1 MSEPIRVAH
10 VVGKMC
16 GGGVEAVVMNYYRHI
31 DRSRVQF
38 DFLVSEGSTLV
49 PREEI
54 GSLGGRVFEVPPYQ
68 RPFAYARSLES
79 LFADEGWP
87 IVHSHVNA
95 LSVFPLRAAARAGVP
110 VRIAHS
116 HSTAGKD
123 EPVKNALKR
132 LLRTQANRYPTH
144 RLACSRYAGEW
155 LFGEGAGFD
164 VLYNA
169 IELDRFPFTAEV
181 RAEARAATWAS
192 SATSSPSGTS
202 GASWLRRTIR
212 SFWTLSPRSRRAG
225 PTRSSSWWAPAS

>member
-38 DFLVSEGSTLV
+38 DFLVDEDFALV

-54 GSLGGRVFEVPPYQ
+54 GSLGGRVFVVPPYQ
-68 RPFAYARSLES
+68 RLLAYMGRLEG
-79 LFADEGWP
+79 LFSDEGWS

-116 HSTAGKD
+116 HSTA
-123 EPVKNALKR
+123 
-132 LLRTQANRYPTH
+132 
-144 RLACSRYAGEW
+144 
-155 LFGEGAGFD
+155 
-164 VLYNA
+164 
-169 IELDRFPFTAEV
+169 
-181 RAEARAATWAS
+181 RA
-192 SATSSPSGTS
+192 SPS
-202 GASWLRRTIR
+202 R
-212 SFWTLSPRSRRAG
+212 
-225 PTRSSSWWAPAS
+225 TRSSACCAPRRTATRRTASRAHAMPVNGCSARRSSSKLFRTRST